1 MLQLQI
7 LKNMLY
13 TQTDLQTKEMVY
25 TTFGQI
31 MASLKKVNRLIEP
44 EQVLADLKSGK
55 KLSNELWAYRWQV
68 IDLDDYNPQV
78 MVHYSKN
85 DSSIHYFEDIFSA
98 IEFRDEEERMGHNTD
113 IYIPELYKNAHLD
126 MQPKFTQDYE
136 G

>member
-1 MLQLQI
+1 
-7 LKNMLY
+7 MLY

-25 TTFGQI
+25 TTFNQI
-31 MASLKKVNRLIEP
+31 MASLKKVNRSIEP

-55 KLSNELWAYRWQV
+55 KLSNDLWSYRWQV
-68 IDLDDYNPQV
+68 IELDDYHPQV

-98 IEFRDEEERMGHNTD
+98 IEFRDEQIELGYDDTD
-113 IYIPELYKNAHLD
+113 IFIPELYKNAHLN